1 MQVDLIYLSPN
12 PYGGWVTYT
21 SHLMKSLRAVG
32 ITPNLFKVR
41 ERSERTERPFGYGEK
56 YRNISL
62 DELLY
67 RGRDGRQMDR
77 KMLIVAAAKNF
88 KELTEDLVYDGTGLV
103 VHDPTELKNLP
114 GDVTTSSRVIV
125 VRKTGLEHLPKAT
138 FIRHPYVRVAN
149 PESVERT
156 KNAISICRVDFDKHT
171 DILLDANRLLP
182 EDKRISIRGFENRI
196 YTRFKIVPNYPEW
209 QQSIGHFPR
218 EEGEA
223 FKLLQQHTFAVDM
236 SEIKGD
242 GGGTQYSFLEA
253 WDAGCI
259 NVINRKW
266 LREGDDMQDTVNCLA
281 SLNSMHLAG
290 ILNMELHE
298 GDLSRLRNMGYA
310 QLALHHPVKIGNEYK
325 EFIKRL

>member
-21 SHLMKSLRAVG
+21 SHLMKSLRAAG
-32 ITPNLFKVR
+32 MLPNLYKVR
-41 ERSERTERPFGYGEK
+41 PRAEKNTRPFGYGEVYK
-56 YRNISL
+56 NTTL
-62 DELLY
+62 DYLFHSKTP
-67 RGRDGRQMDR
+67 Q
-77 KMLIVAAAKNF
+77 LIVAAAKNF
-88 KELTEDLVYDGTGLV
+88 QECTDLLWNTGAGLV

-114 GDVTTSSRVIV
+114 GDVTTSNRVVV

-138 FIRHPYVRVAN
+138 FIRHPYVRVQN
-149 PESVERT
+149 PEPVERN

-196 YTRFKIVPNYPEW
+196 YTRFKIVPKYSEW
-209 QQSIGHFPR
+209 KQSIGHFPR

-259 NVINRKW
+259 NVINTAWIRPD
-266 LREGDDMQDTVNCLA
+266 DDMKHDVNCFAVHNHGDLA
-281 SLNSMHLAG
+281 SRLLYG
-290 ILNMELHE
+290 LEE
-298 GDLSRLRNMGYA
+298 GDLSRLQNMGYA